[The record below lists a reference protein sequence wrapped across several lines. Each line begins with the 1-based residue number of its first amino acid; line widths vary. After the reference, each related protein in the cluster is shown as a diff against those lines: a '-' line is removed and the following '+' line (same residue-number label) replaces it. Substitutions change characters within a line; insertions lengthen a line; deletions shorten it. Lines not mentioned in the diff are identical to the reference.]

1 MKASCSSH
9 VSTSELTIKPQLF
22 FFMQIF
28 FFFHLNLFLI
38 FYFYNAKQI
47 TRCESNFP
55 EHEQRSTC
63 RVLLCSPVGW
73 WWWRLHRCQR
83 RWDTAQWTNAHQM
96 FLEACL
102 RSDNPI
108 LPSPH
113 PSETVLS
120 CLNISK
126 KTENVTMH
134 HKMSLNSIQLP
145 FLCIGLFTTHCSKAA
160 SYEMKISCC
169 KKLHCLALQSYEM
182 QSLWKSQKQ
191 TALPLK
197 MTLNSKSFFLYTC
210 VLMLDVHH
218 NETWSNMFV
227 YQKRST

>member
-1 MKASCSSH
+1 MQSRSQDVKA
-9 VSTSELTIKPQLF
+9 TSRNMHSVPRIW
-22 FFMQIF
+22 
-28 FFFHLNLFLI
+28 
-38 FYFYNAKQI
+38 
-47 TRCESNFP
+47 
-55 EHEQRSTC
+55 
-63 RVLLCSPVGW
+63 VLLCSPVGW

-83 RWDTAQWTNAHQM
+83 RWDTARWTNAHQM

-120 CLNISK
+120 CLNIRK

-134 HKMSLNSIQLP
+134 HKKDVTEFNSTSISLYRP
-145 FLCIGLFTTHCSKAA
+145 FHNTLFQSSFVWSENIMLQKT
-160 SYEMKISCC
+160 
-169 KKLHCLALQSYEM
+169 ALSSTYEM

-191 TALPLK
+191 SALPLK

>member
-1 MKASCSSH
+1 MQSRSQDVKA
-9 VSTSELTIKPQLF
+9 TSRNMHSVP
-22 FFMQIF
+22 
-28 FFFHLNLFLI
+28 
-38 FYFYNAKQI
+38 
-47 TRCESNFP
+47 
-55 EHEQRSTC
+55 
-63 RVLLCSPVGW
+63 RVWVLRCSPVGW

-83 RWDTAQWTNAHQM
+83 RWDTARWTNARQM

-134 HKMSLNSIQLP
+134 HKKDVTELNSISICLYRP
-145 FLCIGLFTTHCSKAA
+145 FHNTLFQSSFVWNENIMLQK
-160 SYEMKISCC
+160 S
-169 KKLHCLALQSYEM
+169 ALQSYRIWDAI
-182 QSLWKSQKQ
+182 SVKIT

-197 MTLNSKSFFLYTC
+197 MTLTSKSFFLYTC

-227 YQKRST
+227 CQNGLYN